1 MKAKKYYAYLVPGG
15 ARGVVDEWSACER
28 MVKGV
33 QGARYRGFPSRSEA
47 EVWLGL
53 GAPYEAKPPRERRA
67 LLPGIYFDAGTGRG
81 KGVEI
86 RVTDARGADLLHTT
100 LPAAKINKFG
110 THRLSPASTNNYG
123 ELLAAKYA
131 LQIAIRE
138 GITLVAGDSKLI
150 VEYWSRGHVKKDMPK
165 RTRDLAE
172 EVAELRK
179 AHEVKGGEV
188 ALISGDDN
196 PADLGFHR

>member
-1 MKAKKYYAYLVPGG
+1 MKAKKHYAYLIPGG
-15 ARGVVDEWSACER
+15 ARGVVEDWSACER

-47 EVWLGL
+47 EAWLSL
-53 GAPYEAKPPRERRA
+53 GAPYEAKPPRERRP
-67 LLPGIYFDAGTGRG
+67 LVPGIYFDAGTGRG

-86 RVTDARGADLLHTT
+86 RVTDERGTDILHTIV
-100 LPAAKINKFG
+100 PKAKINKFG
-110 THRLSPASTNNYG
+110 THRLTPASTNNYG

-138 GITLVAGDSKLI
+138 GAKMVMGDSKLI
-150 VEYWSRGHVKKDMPK
+150 VEYWSKGHVKKDMPK

-179 AHEVKGGEV
+179 IHEAQGGEL